1 MEHQPYVDPPK
12 VIFPLSQETGVQEI
26 LNDEIQGTETNVA
39 FDQIWTPPGLIGSP
53 IFDSYLNHQSL
64 ISFQMKNSLK
74 LTKQLTIM
82 MWIKPFKLD
91 QEYLLFDATFDDG
104 TDVHFLKIKTNNELI
119 KISTNDPQGGIV
131 DYETSI
137 DLTLKENDWNFLAA
151 TFNGDSSLG
160 AIFLNEG
167 FGQGDNS
174 TVYFPFV
181 SHKWIPNIFNGDEVT
196 LGGKLGSDIAA
207 FDGSISCL
215 QIFDYSM
222 DPATVHLKKY
232 CPDIPE
238 KQEQLCPSAYSYFD
252 GICYGVQYSQGAL
265 TFPQAEVACL
275 SQPDSPYEKRLAW
288 TENLEHWD
296 FMVFLAKEQTGKTS
310 IWAGISD
317 RDEDTFYVNSLGTNI
332 TAESDLFSDSMDP
345 SMTCGVVEYGDNG
358 YVKTDKCINEN
369 IAVCMTKPMYSPPDY
384 NCPSGFYP
392 YRDTCLY
399 PYIRQETFDEAMK
412 LCASKGAIVL
422 PIKDVEMHEFVAAW
436 GPSAVQNDMWVGL
449 RKKIHLQQFDDD
461 ASLFQPLQEDWLE
474 EFAYT
479 DGVRFDIETMYTL
492 GEKKLN
498 GECLSLKQS
507 SEFELRDGSCEKEKA
522 FICLWTAPDCPE
534 DYFYVGQLSDGRTC
548 HAVLESGEGNFFE
561 TATCEVATDVL
572 REKYTPSTPYQL
584 DRFRRFF
591 L

>member
-1 MEHQPYVDPPK
+1 MQHQPYVDPPK

-64 ISFQMKNSLK
+64 ISFQMKNSVK
-74 LTKQLTIM
+74 LTKQLTVM

-215 QIFDYSM
+215 QIFDYAM

-238 KQEQLCPSAYSYFD
+238 KQEQLCPPAYSYFD
-252 GICYGVQYSQGAL
+252 GTCYGVQYLQGPL
-265 TFPQAEVACL
+265 TFPQTEVACL
-275 SQPDSPYEKRLAW
+275 PQPDSPYEKRLAW

-310 IWAGISD
+310 I
-317 RDEDTFYVNSLGTNI
+317 
-332 TAESDLFSDSMDP
+332 
-345 SMTCGVVEYGDNG
+345 
-358 YVKTDKCINEN
+358 
-369 IAVCMTKPMYSPPDY
+369 
-384 NCPSGFYP
+384 
-392 YRDTCLY
+392 
-399 PYIRQETFDEAMK
+399 
-412 LCASKGAIVL
+412 
-422 PIKDVEMHEFVAAW
+422 
-436 GPSAVQNDMWVGL
+436 
-449 RKKIHLQQFDDD
+449 
-461 ASLFQPLQEDWLE
+461 
-474 EFAYT
+474 
-479 DGVRFDIETMYTL
+479 
-492 GEKKLN
+492 
-498 GECLSLKQS
+498 
-507 SEFELRDGSCEKEKA
+507 
-522 FICLWTAPDCPE
+522 
-534 DYFYVGQLSDGRTC
+534 
-548 HAVLESGEGNFFE
+548 
-561 TATCEVATDVL
+561 
-572 REKYTPSTPYQL
+572 
-584 DRFRRFF
+584 
-591 L
+591 